1 CIYSVSIAWFARK
14 ELQLGSMKMS
24 KKNKIYW
31 MEGATKKDIEG
42 LLKNQGF
49 NWLRSQRNR
58 RIFVLGYALTLALV
72 ASGSYYKQ
80 FKEWFAVDSLIPLF
94 VLIAITLLTLAGFSL
109 LRVSVRGIAEAPDE
123 LLDER
128 QRSIRNSNYRYSYLL
143 LGYVV
148 IVFMI
153 LLSIA
158 PETRP
163 FSEGE
168 QGDASFVYISLLMT
182 MASLPSMVMA
192 WRERDI

>member
-1 CIYSVSIAWFARK
+1 
-14 ELQLGSMKMS
+14 MS

-31 MEGATKKDIEG
+31 MEGTTKKEIEG
-42 LLKNQGF
+42 LLNNKGF

-58 RIFVLGYALTLALV
+58 RFLVLCHTVLLALV
-72 ASGSYYKQ
+72 ATGSYYKQ
-80 FKEWFAVDSLIPLF
+80 FKEWFGGDSLVPLF
-94 VLIAITLLTLAGFSL
+94 VLIAIILLVISVFSL

-128 QRSIRNSNYRYSYLL
+128 QRAVRNSNYRYSYIF

-148 IVFMI
+148 IAFLVV
-153 LLSIA
+153 LSVG

-163 FSEGE
+163 FAVGE
-168 QGDASFVYISLLMT
+168 EGDAGLVYISLLFT
-182 MASLPSMVMA
+182 MASLPSMVIA

>member
-1 CIYSVSIAWFARK
+1 
-14 ELQLGSMKMS
+14 MS

-31 MEGATKKDIEG
+31 MEGTTKKDIEG

-58 RIFVLGYALTLALV
+58 RILVLGYALILALI
-72 ASGSYYKQ
+72 ASGSYYKH

-94 VLIAITLLTLAGFSL
+94 VLIAIALLTLAGFSL
-109 LRVSVRGIAEAPDE
+109 LRVGVRGIAEAPDE

-143 LGYVV
+143 LGYVL

-153 LLSIA
+153 LLAIA

-168 QGDASFVYISLLMT
+168 QGDAGFVYISLVMT
-182 MASLPSMVMA
+182 IASLPSMVMA

>member
-1 CIYSVSIAWFARK
+1 M
-14 ELQLGSMKMS
+14 L

-31 MEGATKKDIEG
+31 MEGTTKKDIEG

-58 RIFVLGYALTLALV
+58 RIFVLGYALLLALV

-94 VLIAITLLTLAGFSL
+94 VLIASTLLTLAGFSL

-158 PETRP
+158 PENRP

-168 QGDASFVYISLLMT
+168 QGDAGFVYISLLMT

>member
-1 CIYSVSIAWFARK
+1 
-14 ELQLGSMKMS
+14 MS

-31 MEGATKKDIEG
+31 MEGTTKKEIEG
-42 LLKNQGF
+42 LLNNKGF

-58 RIFVLGYALTLALV
+58 RFLVLCHTMLLALV
-72 ASGSYYKQ
+72 ATGSYYKQ
-80 FKEWFAVDSLIPLF
+80 FKEWFGGDSLVPLF
-94 VLIAITLLTLAGFSL
+94 VFIAIILLVISGFSL

-128 QRSIRNSNYRYSYLL
+128 QRAVRNSNYRYSYLF

-148 IVFMI
+148 IAFLVV
-153 LLSIA
+153 LSVG

-163 FSEGE
+163 FAVGE
-168 QGDASFVYISLLMT
+168 EGDAGLVYISLLFT
-182 MASLPSMVMA
+182 MASLPSMVIA